1 MHGMIVSLYYMSIVS
16 HVGLFIFRSCA
27 TITPYTMSSSCPGC
41 GVPGAGAGLSP
52 QSATGP
58 VTTRSFEPGWSKNHA
73 ESRARPE
80 RKNLNQLS
88 KLVTCPRCQLGHV
101 SVQ

>member
-16 HVGLFIFRSCA
+16 HAGLFIFRSCA
-27 TITPYTMSSSCPGC
+27 TITPYTMSSSWPGC

-58 VTTRSFEPGWSKNHA
+58 VTTRSFEPGVKTTPRA
-73 ESRARPE
+73 ERDLRG
-80 RKNLNQLS
+80 K
-88 KLVTCPRCQLGHV
+88 T
-101 SVQ
+101 